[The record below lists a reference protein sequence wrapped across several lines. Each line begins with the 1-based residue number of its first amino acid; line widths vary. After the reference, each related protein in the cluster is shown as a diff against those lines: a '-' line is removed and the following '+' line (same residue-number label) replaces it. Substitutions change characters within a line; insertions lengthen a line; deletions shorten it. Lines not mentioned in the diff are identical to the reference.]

1 MATSI
6 PATITD
12 QVEEAQELEISYRA
26 LHPDAILNNVESN
39 HSIRIP
45 FSSIVNKYKD
55 LLSNII
61 ITQDLTPEE
70 QIQYQYQ
77 PKRFSEDTYGS
88 TEFWDTLLILNNC
101 KSVID
106 FKPKMVKL
114 YDPNKLKTYLNEIMI
129 IEDDLGNITY

>member
-1 MATSI
+1 MYLGT
-6 PATITD
+6 TI
-12 QVEEAQELEISYRA
+12 Y
-26 LHPDAILNNVESN
+26 
-39 HSIRIP
+39 IP

>member
-12 QVEEAQELEISYRA
+12 QVEEAQGLEISQRA

-61 ITQDLTPEE
+61 ITQDITPEE

>member
-12 QVEEAQELEISYRA
+12 QVKEAQGLEISYRA

-45 FSSIVNKYKD
+45 FSSIVNEYKD

-61 ITQDLTPEE
+61 ITQDLTPEQ

-101 KSVID
+101 KSIID

-114 YDPNKLKTYLNEIMI
+114 YDPDKLKTYLNEIMI

>member
-12 QVEEAQELEISYRA
+12 QVEDAQGLEISYRA

-88 TEFWDTLLILNNC
+88 TEFWDTILILNNC
-101 KSVID
+101 KSIID

-114 YDPNKLKTYLNEIMI
+114 YDPDKLKTYLNEIMI